1 MSIFSRIRE
10 LFTGGS
16 SRKTES
22 RRRPTTSYRSR
33 GSRLSSSSFNSSSFG
48 NPSGMSL
55 EERLEKKRKEDEEKR
70 KKTTATLASISKNV
84 EQSTK
89 TGTQRAIE
97 KMEQKSVAST
107 ANKTTL
113 PKAKTKPRTEE
124 EVRQNARENAQKKL
138 KSISKKTGK
147 ALRVKSP
154 EEMTKSGDYEYRPK
168 AKNLNTPS
176 ASDRSTVRP
185 TLQGYKKQMS
195 NPAFRVAQSATR
207 GYGGG
212 ATFGLL
218 EPLLRGNKDDA
229 TERAIE
235 KYYQEHKSKGAELVG
250 DIAGTFTSFGLT
262 GGGASNALKRV
273 APKSTEAL
281 GTRGAEFLAK
291 NPRMLKT
298 AEKEAIRRFGT
309 EGATKEVIEQIA
321 KRRGREI
328 MAELGKDASI
338 NVTTG
343 LLNDV
348 VRASTEHEL
357 FSDDWW
363 KEMRDN
369 ALINVPLGVA
379 TSAVPAF
386 RVGKNFDDALDAVAP
401 RAGAMADE
409 ALERVRPE
417 VAETAQNVAD
427 DVADYGY
434 HAGDLGKAEW
444 FRNQAVGGRD
454 TGHFGTGTYFV
465 GDEKIITDNSYGQR
479 PHHKINFK
487 KYNLFKPKNS
497 DVGFNVHRRLRQLND
512 YSLDPDGLIKE
523 FTINANEVEE
533 ASEIVTGL
541 LRSGD
546 IDGAN
551 EVANRVLTKGELNY
565 VQYDAERRLQTWLEN
580 GVENATPERAY
591 QVSLDD
597 AVYNKAER
605 LINNGNEEFGHFV
618 DELARDLDRSP
629 EEIQDALDATID
641 TLRAYPKGAD
651 DLINQQNYDSAS
663 TIFMKNLGYEGVDV
677 RGLNG
682 LDNTGYGSVIYDLHP
697 EDLTDTARAKNATIH
712 VDRAEREA
720 QEPLDELFGRYRE
733 TAKNAPE
740 PDYDMSD
747 FELTDDDLADVDLS
761 DVEEVI
767 AKMKARNTNAEAP
780 KPKTEAPKKTK
791 APTEESIEK
800 MVAKRNALKKERED
814 LIQSIEDEYGNINPN
829 YKNLTPE
836 QRASVTERKKRMQK
850 INKDVDNLSKSI
862 TEMRKANPSTSGRYT
877 SKYAGDAVPTEE
889 LREARKDLKEEFSE
903 LRKEVQSAEKSLAN
917 GGKDVDVDLLEGN
930 RKRLAKLKD
939 DIDAIDRRLGTKP
952 VVDGR
957 TKEAKVNAETK
968 PKPTAKTEVKPE
980 TEPRVDVEPKAESA
994 VEAKPKEELKYEDID
1009 LSAGHTKEE
1018 RAVIRAKMKELQA
1031 EAQRLDAVAKTD
1043 AEKARVE
1050 ELRAEANNINRA
1062 LKRKTGTPAKRVD
1075 PEKVKAQKLAEE
1087 SKKSAEANA
1096 NGKPL
1101 PKNKETKPKAE
1112 KPKKELTP
1120 EQQAKEEA
1128 RKRAKAEKRLEREF
1142 DEVHRE
1148 HTRLTNNNEDV
1159 GTRQSAKTAFAVAT
1173 EREKKK
1179 IVKDGKTVLKDFA
1192 ESGMTSSDN
1201 KSIFSY
1207 QRLNRARQDELVE
1220 AGYKRVTEDPKAVF
1234 KKLKS
1239 KVDAMDTMSLE
1250 DIADTVGIR
1259 QYYAD
1264 IGREIPEDV
1273 EDVLTKVVAQGQTDH
1288 AQLLKVTDLILR
1300 RYSPDY
1306 RKKLM
1311 RRDLEK
1317 FREVVCNS
1325 SSEKDWEK
1333 TLASLDKKFG
1343 VDGYL
1348 DKKLD
1353 ELKAVTDPKEF
1364 KKEYTALCRDI
1375 FRNTEPTMWDVA
1387 NLIRHSFMLGSNK
1400 TALNNIFGNLSMR
1413 GMYSVSD
1420 KLTVLGE
1427 RGLESHQNKKIA
1439 QLAKEQNSLRDKLA
1453 TLTEGSDE
1461 FKKVEAQIEELTSK
1475 IQANRV
1481 TRTTEF
1487 LKNKDLKKLS
1497 RQLKEGTV
1505 MSKVDEAVGKNRN
1518 YDDVEF
1524 AELFDNNT
1532 HDAVEEAMGDTKYG
1546 FHSDKGIDLKVKD
1559 ATTTGG
1565 KLKRVVAKGAS
1576 LNSKR
1581 VGFKLNEPDRWFVER
1596 SYRDSFARYLQAN
1609 GITSAEAW
1617 KAHPDVIEKA
1627 SAHAMDVAL
1636 ENTYKKNTR
1645 LVKVLES
1652 QRAKGYRKGSNI
1664 ARKAVTMGMDAEL
1677 PYLKVPANMVVNAL
1691 KYSPIGALKSAG
1703 DMAVAIHKGDVD
1715 ALTKAVNELSKGLT
1729 GTGLFAIGYYTS
1741 VKDQEDEDSI
1751 GFIAHARDELKEYN
1765 IRDNSFMVGG
1775 HNYNIANL
1783 GMGVTQALMG
1793 ARYAE
1798 LQNEKGGAP
1807 TSILDDVDS
1816 VMQAFETVFDV
1827 EADTSLMENALGIF
1841 DVISNQGDYEM
1852 TASERAKNLGAKIVS
1867 DYIGQYTNP
1876 SSLRAIGRGTTSA
1889 DLDTGVKKGEETTK
1903 TQRMIERNKN
1913 NLVSSVP
1920 ILNEKVLPHKVDRHG
1935 NLINERKTSADK
1947 AKAVLQNYN
1956 DPFSRRKVHIP
1967 DADKVE
1973 LSIKDDKGK
1982 PYQPQH
1988 FDEDREYKAQIGEK
2002 KYAKVID
2009 LTPKE
2014 REMAGRAFKTSGYD
2028 MAYNLV
2034 TAHSGWFG
2042 DSHGARA
2049 QQILRDIPD
2058 DEEKAREYLY
2068 NTPEF
2073 KNASDYE
2080 KRRMMDTLYDKR
2092 LGRGRSANYEIYVN
2106 QRGNDEGEF
2115 KFQNDLNSNKQGK
2128 YYDNNLE
2135 QYGIS
2140 KGKWAE
2146 IIENAEYESHKY
2158 KNGLN
2163 TDTINSA
2170 YKFKKALLETE
2181 GLSDEARLA
2190 AYEVIRGNR
2199 KNMFGW
2205 YDWDGKTLK
2214 GYGRYRRRG
2223 YRRWRRR
2230 GYGSSK
2236 KAKVP
2241 APKTIKASSFT
2252 KGEALV
2258 SKKKSSGNTTN
2269 VNPKLE
2275 RVKAKIDLPTP
2286 KR

>member
-33 GSRLSSSSFNSSSFG
+33 GSRLSSSSFKSSSFG

-55 EERLEKKRKEDEEKR
+55 EERLEKKRKDDEEKR
-70 KKTTATLASISKNV
+70 KKTTATLASISKSV
-84 EQSTK
+84 EKSTK

-97 KMEQKSVAST
+97 KMGQKSTATST
-107 ANKTTL
+107 PTIS
-113 PKAKTKPRTEE
+113 KAKAPQAKAKPKTEE
-124 EVRQNARENAQKKL
+124 QVRQDARENAQKKL
-138 KSISKKTGK
+138 ESITKKTGK
-147 ALRVKSP
+147 ALRVKSSK
-154 EEMTKSGDYEYRPK
+154 EMVKSGDYEYRPK

-176 ASDRSTVRP
+176 AGDRSTVRP

-207 GYGGG
+207 GYAGGSTLG
-212 ATFGLL
+212 IL
-218 EPLLRGNKDDA
+218 EPLLRGNKDDK
-229 TERAIE
+229 TEQAIE
-235 KYYQEHKSKGAELVG
+235 KYYQKNKSRLAEGAGNL
-250 DIAGTFTSFGLT
+250 AGTFATFGVT
-262 GGGASNALKRV
+262 GGGASKTLGKV
-273 APKSTEAL
+273 APKTAEKVGSK
-281 GTRGAEFLAK
+281 GAEWLAK
-291 NPRMLKT
+291 NSKMLKT

-348 VRASTEHEL
+348 VRASTNHEL
-357 FSDDWW
+357 FSEDWW

-369 ALINVPLGVA
+369 ALINIPLGVA

-401 RAGAMADE
+401 RAGTMVDD
-409 ALERVRPE
+409 ALERIRPE
-417 VAETAQNVAD
+417 VADATANVERIARDAVEERAVRDAIEADDPQAKLLRLNAELEDVQNEIVARRGSASIEELEELNNRWNSLYSEREAMLNPVDQQTAIQAEAEALDPQEIQEEALREVETQMPELNVAEPS
-427 DVADYGY
+427 V
-434 HAGDLGKAEW
+434 KAKVSK
-444 FRNQAVGGRD
+444 AKG
-454 TGHFGTGTYFV
+454 
-465 GDEKIITDNSYGQR
+465 
-479 PHHKINFK
+479 
-487 KYNLFKPKNS
+487 
-497 DVGFNVHRRLRQLND
+497 
-512 YSLDPDGLIKE
+512 
-523 FTINANEVEE
+523 AEE
-533 ASEIVTGL
+533 AVERPDTEIRAEMQA
-541 LRSGD
+541 LRKEREQ
-546 IDGAN
+546 I
-551 EVANRVLTKGELNY
+551 TKEL
-565 VQYDAERRLQTWLEN
+565 E
-580 GVENATPERAY
+580 
-591 QVSLDD
+591 
-597 AVYNKAER
+597 
-605 LINNGNEEFGHFV
+605 EEFGTVNPDFGKLTAEQQATLRGKKTRLKEIT
-618 DELARDLDRSP
+618 DTIENDSKELSARVKAISRGERDVKVEKAPREDYENIESLEKEYKQRKAEYDKKAKAFKNGEGEDLDG
-629 EEIQDALDATID
+629 IKLDQE
-641 TLRAYPKGAD
+641 Y
-651 DLINQQNYDSAS
+651 
-663 TIFMKNLGYEGVDV
+663 
-677 RGLNG
+677 
-682 LDNTGYGSVIYDLHP
+682 
-697 EDLTDTARAKNATIH
+697 
-712 VDRAEREA
+712 AE
-720 QEPLDELFGRYRE
+720 LDEL
-733 TAKNAPE
+733 KNRIDAVKR
-740 PDYDMSD
+740 DYGEKPRSRK
-747 FELTDDDLADVDLS
+747 T
-761 DVEEVI
+761 
-767 AKMKARNTNAEAP
+767 RNDKG
-780 KPKTEAPKKTK
+780 KPK
-791 APTEESIEK
+791 
-800 MVAKRNALKKERED
+800 
-814 LIQSIEDEYGNINPN
+814 GN
-829 YKNLTPE
+829 
-836 QRASVTERKKRMQK
+836 
-850 INKDVDNLSKSI
+850 
-862 TEMRKANPSTSGRYT
+862 
-877 SKYAGDAVPTEE
+877 
-889 LREARKDLKEEFSE
+889 
-903 LRKEVQSAEKSLAN
+903 
-917 GGKDVDVDLLEGN
+917 
-930 RKRLAKLKD
+930 
-939 DIDAIDRRLGTKP
+939 
-952 VVDGR
+952 
-957 TKEAKVNAETK
+957 K
-968 PKPTAKTEVKPE
+968 PKP
-980 TEPRVDVEPKAESA
+980 EPKAEETPTVEPK
-994 VEAKPKEELKYEDID
+994 VEAKPKEELKHED
-1009 LSAGHTKEE
+1009 
-1018 RAVIRAKMKELQA
+1018 
-1031 EAQRLDAVAKTD
+1031 
-1043 AEKARVE
+1043 
-1050 ELRAEANNINRA
+1050 
-1062 LKRKTGTPAKRVD
+1062 
-1075 PEKVKAQKLAEE
+1075 KAQKLAEE
-1087 SKKSAEANA
+1087 AEKSAEANA
-1096 NGKPL
+1096 NGEPL
-1101 PKNKETKPKAE
+1101 PKTKETKAKSE

-1128 RKRAKAEKRLEREF
+1128 KKRAKAEKRLEREF

-1159 GTRQSAKTAFAVAT
+1159 GTPQSAKTAFAVAT

-1192 ESGMTSSDN
+1192 ENGMTSSDG

-1220 AGYKRVTEDPKAVF
+1220 AGYKRVTENPKAVF

-1300 RYSPDY
+1300 RYSPEY

-1325 SSEKDWEK
+1325 SSEKDWNK

-1343 VDGYL
+1343 IDGYL

-1353 ELKAVTDPKEF
+1353 ELKAITDPKEF

-1413 GMYSVSD
+1413 GMYSISD

-1453 TLTEGSDE
+1453 TLTEGTDE
-1461 FKKVEAQIEELTSK
+1461 FKKVEAQIEELTNQ

-1497 RQLKEGTV
+1497 HQLKEGTV

-1518 YDDVEF
+1518 YDDPEL

-1609 GITSAEAW
+1609 GITSAEVW
-1617 KAHPDVIEKA
+1617 KAHPDIIEKA

-1703 DMAVAIHKGDVD
+1703 DMAVAIHRGDVD
-1715 ALTKAVNELSKGLT
+1715 ALTKSVNELSKGLT

-1741 VKDQEDEDSI
+1741 VRDQEDEDSI

-1876 SSLRAIGRGTTSA
+1876 SSLRAIGRGMTSA

-1935 NLINERKTSADK
+1935 NLINERKTSTDK

-1982 PYQPQH
+1982 PYQPPH
-1988 FDEDREYKAQIGEK
+1988 FDEDREYKAQIGQK

-2014 REMAGRAFKTSGYD
+2014 REMAGRAYKTSGYD

-2034 TAHSGWFG
+2034 TARSGWFG

-2073 KNASDYE
+2073 KNASDYD
-2080 KRRMMDTLYDKR
+2080 KRLMMDTLYDKR
-2092 LGRGRSANYEIYVN
+2092 LGRGRSANYEVYVN

-2115 KFQNDLNSNKQGK
+2115 KFQNDLNSSKQGK

-2135 QYGIS
+2135 QYGIT
-2140 KGKWAE
+2140 KAKWAE

-2158 KNGLN
+2158 KDGLN
-2163 TDTINSA
+2163 KDTIDSA
-2170 YKFKKALLETE
+2170 YKYKKALLETE
-2181 GLSDEARLA
+2181 GLSDEARIA
-2190 AYEVIRGNR
+2190 AYQAIRGKR
-2199 KNMFGW
+2199 NMFGW

-2214 GYGRYRRRG
+2214 GYSRYRRRR

-2230 GYGSSK
+2230 GYSSSK

-2241 APKTIKASSFT
+2241 APKTIKASSLK

-2258 SKKKSSGNTTN
+2258 SKRSSSSTKST
-2269 VNPKLE
+2269 VPQLE

>member
-1 MSIFSRIRE
+1 MSIFSRIKE

-22 RRRPTTSYRSR
+22 RRRPTTAYRSR
-33 GSRLSSSSFNSSSFG
+33 GSRLSSSSSSFSSSTFG

-55 EERLEKKRKEDEEKR
+55 EERLEKRRKENEEKQ
-70 KKTTATLASISKNV
+70 KKTTATLASISKTATSGAKAV
-84 EQSTK
+84 EKATQ

-97 KMEQKSVAST
+97 KMGQKSVSAST
-107 ANKTTL
+107 PTNSKAKAPK
-113 PKAKTKPRTEE
+113 PKAKPRTEE

-138 KSISKKTGK
+138 ESISKKAGK
-147 ALRVKSP
+147 ELRVKSP
-154 EEMTKSGDYEYRPK
+154 KEMIKSGDYEYRPK

-262 GGGASNALKRV
+262 GGGASKTLGRV
-273 APKSTEAL
+273 APKTAEKVGSK
-281 GTRGAEFLAK
+281 GAEWLAK
-291 NPRMLKT
+291 NPKMLKT

-348 VRASTEHEL
+348 VRASTEHEP

-363 KEMRDN
+363 KEMRNN
-369 ALINVPLGVA
+369 ALLNVPLGVA

-386 RVGKNFDDALDAVAP
+386 RVGKNFDDALDVVAP

-417 VAETAQNVAD
+417 VDEAVQNVAD

-551 EVANRVLTKGELNY
+551 EVAGRVLTRGELNY

-720 QEPLDELFGRYRE
+720 QEPLGELFERYRGRAE
-733 TAKNAPE
+733 SAPE
-740 PDYDMSD
+740 PEYDMSD
-747 FELTDDDLADVDLS
+747 FEITDDDLTDVDLS

-767 AKMKARNTNAEAP
+767 KSIEAKKGKAKAPKARDAKVELRR
-780 KPKTEAPKKTK
+780 KRKTDVVERSRKEILRENKTL
-791 APTEESIEK
+791 TEERAQIIK
-800 MVAKRNALKKERED
+800 D
-814 LIQSIEDEYGNINPN
+814 LEDEFGSVNPN
-829 YKNLTPE
+829 FKELTPE
-836 QRASVTERKKRMQK
+836 QRSAVVKQKNRLKEINSRVEANSKDLSNRTKRVASGERYVSTKTERKSMSRA
-850 INKDVDNLSKSI
+850 
-862 TEMRKANPSTSGRYT
+862 E
-877 SKYAGDAVPTEE
+877 
-889 LREARKDLKEEFSE
+889 REAERDALKEEYSQ
-903 LRKEVQSAEKSLAN
+903 LRKEIREAEKN
-917 GGKDVDVDLLEGN
+917 GDIASDAYKLNAERADQLESQIRRIEQEIGTQAQPRKTRSDAGKPKG
-930 RKRLAKLKD
+930 KAKPEVK
-939 DIDAIDRRLGTKP
+939 A
-952 VVDGR
+952 
-957 TKEAKVNAETK
+957 EAEPKVEPKVEAETK
-968 PKPTAKTEVKPE
+968 PERTEE
-980 TEPRVDVEPKAESA
+980 
-994 VEAKPKEELKYEDID
+994 
-1009 LSAGHTKEE
+1009 
-1018 RAVIRAKMKELQA
+1018 MK
-1031 EAQRLDAVAKTD
+1031 R
-1043 AEKARVE
+1043 
-1050 ELRAEANNINRA
+1050 
-1062 LKRKTGTPAKRVD
+1062 G
-1075 PEKVKAQKLAEE
+1075 
-1087 SKKSAEANA
+1087 AEANA
-1096 NGKPL
+1096 NDKPI
-1101 PKNKETKPKAE
+1101 PDAKETKTKAE

-1128 RKRAKAEKRLEREF
+1128 KKRAKAEKRLEREF

-1148 HTRLTNNNEDV
+1148 HTRLTNNNKDV
-1159 GTRQSAKTAFAVAT
+1159 GTPQSAKTAFAVAT
-1173 EREKKK
+1173 ERGKKK
-1179 IVKDGKTVLKDFA
+1179 IVKDGKTALKDFA
-1192 ESGMTSSDN
+1192 ESGMTSSDG

-1273 EDVLTKVVAQGQTDH
+1273 ENVLTKVVAQGQTDH

-1300 RYSPDY
+1300 RYSPEY

-1325 SSEKDWEK
+1325 SSEKDWNK

-1343 VDGYL
+1343 IDGYL

-1353 ELKAVTDPKEF
+1353 ELKAITDPKEF

-1439 QLAKEQNSLRDKLA
+1439 QLAKEQNFLRDKLA
-1453 TLTEGSDE
+1453 TLTEGTDE
-1461 FKKVEAQIEELTSK
+1461 FKKVEAQIEELTNQ

-1487 LKNKDLKKLS
+1487 LKNNDLKKLS

-1524 AELFDNNT
+1524 AELFDGNT

-1617 KAHPDVIEKA
+1617 KAHPDIIEKA

-1703 DMAVAIHKGDVD
+1703 DMAVAIHRGDID
-1715 ALTKAVNELSKGLT
+1715 ALTKSVNELSKGLT

-1876 SSLRAIGRGTTSA
+1876 SSLRAIGRGMTSA

-1913 NLVSSVP
+1913 SLVSSVP

-1935 NLINERKTSADK
+1935 NLINERKTSTDK

-1967 DADKVE
+1967 EADKVE

-1982 PYQPQH
+1982 PYQPPH

-2014 REMAGRAFKTSGYD
+2014 REMAGRAYKTSGYD

-2034 TAHSGWFG
+2034 TARSGWFG
-2042 DSHGARA
+2042 DSHGTRA
-2049 QQILRDIPD
+2049 QQILREIPE

-2092 LGRGRSANYEIYVN
+2092 LGRGRSANYEVYVN

-2115 KFQNDLNSNKQGK
+2115 KFQNDLNSSKQGK

-2135 QYGIS
+2135 QYGIT
-2140 KGKWAE
+2140 KAKWAE

-2158 KNGLN
+2158 KDGLN
-2163 TDTINSA
+2163 KDTIDSA
-2170 YKFKKALLETE
+2170 YKYKKALLETE
-2181 GLSDEARLA
+2181 GLSDEARIA
-2190 AYEVIRGNR
+2190 AYQAIRGKR
-2199 KNMFGW
+2199 NMFGW

-2214 GYGRYRRRG
+2214 GYRRYRRRG
-2223 YRRWRRR
+2223 YRRWRRH

-2258 SKKKSSGNTTN
+2258 SKKKSSRNTTN

>member
-55 EERLEKKRKEDEEKR
+55 EERLEKKRKDDEEKR

-84 EQSTK
+84 EKSTK

-97 KMEQKSVAST
+97 KMEQKSTAST

-113 PKAKTKPRTEE
+113 SKAKTKPRTEE

-168 AKNLNTPS
+168 AKNPNTPS

-195 NPAFRVAQSATR
+195 NPAFRISQSATR

-229 TERAIE
+229 TEQAIE
-235 KYYQEHKSKGAELVG
+235 KYYQKHKSKGAELIG
-250 DIAGTFTSFGLT
+250 DVAGTFTSFGLT
-262 GGGASNALKRV
+262 GGGASRTLGKV

-369 ALINVPLGVA
+369 ALINIPLGVA

-401 RAGAMADE
+401 RAGAVVGDT
-409 ALERVRPE
+409 LERVTPE
-417 VAETAQNVAD
+417 VDEAVANVSRIAQEAVEGRAVRDAVEAEALNPQAIQEEALNEVKAQMP
-427 DVADYGY
+427 
-434 HAGDLGKAEW
+434 E
-444 FRNQAVGGRD
+444 
-454 TGHFGTGTYFV
+454 
-465 GDEKIITDNSYGQR
+465 
-479 PHHKINFK
+479 
-487 KYNLFKPKNS
+487 
-497 DVGFNVHRRLRQLND
+497 
-512 YSLDPDGLIKE
+512 
-523 FTINANEVEE
+523 INAVEPTATKEV
-533 ASEIVTGL
+533 
-541 LRSGD
+541 
-546 IDGAN
+546 
-551 EVANRVLTKGELNY
+551 
-565 VQYDAERRLQTWLEN
+565 
-580 GVENATPERAY
+580 
-591 QVSLDD
+591 
-597 AVYNKAER
+597 
-605 LINNGNEEFGHFV
+605 
-618 DELARDLDRSP
+618 
-629 EEIQDALDATID
+629 
-641 TLRAYPKGAD
+641 
-651 DLINQQNYDSAS
+651 
-663 TIFMKNLGYEGVDV
+663 
-677 RGLNG
+677 
-682 LDNTGYGSVIYDLHP
+682 
-697 EDLTDTARAKNATIH
+697 
-712 VDRAEREA
+712 
-720 QEPLDELFGRYRE
+720 
-733 TAKNAPE
+733 
-740 PDYDMSD
+740 
-747 FELTDDDLADVDLS
+747 
-761 DVEEVI
+761 
-767 AKMKARNTNAEAP
+767 P
-780 KPKTEAPKKTK
+780 KPKAEMPKKAK
-791 APTEESIEK
+791 ASAEESVEK
-800 MVAKRNALKKERED
+800 MVAKRNALKKEKED
-814 LIQSIEDEYGNINPN
+814 LIQSIKDEHGNINPN

-836 QRASVTERKKRMQK
+836 QRASVTERKKRVQK
-850 INKDVDNLSKSI
+850 IDKDVDNLSKSI

-877 SKYAGDAVPTEE
+877 SKYADDAVPTEE
-889 LREARKDLKEEFSE
+889 LKEARKDLKEEFSE

-917 GGKDVDVDLLEGN
+917 GDKDVDIELLEGN
-930 RKRLAKLKD
+930 RERLAKLKD

-957 TKEAKVNAETK
+957 TKEAKANAETK
-968 PKPTAKTEVKPE
+968 PKPTAKTEAKPE
-980 TEPRVDVEPKAESA
+980 TEPRVDVEPKVEPKVEA
-994 VEAKPKEELKYEDID
+994 EAKPERTYKDVDLKRYVKKKDRPLLESRISELTAEKNQLEALGKEADSKRIEELGAEI
-1009 LSAGHTKEE
+1009 SEME
-1018 RAVIRAKMKELQA
+1018 RAL
-1031 EAQRLDAVAKTD
+1031 
-1043 AEKARVE
+1043 
-1050 ELRAEANNINRA
+1050 A
-1062 LKRKTGTPAKRVD
+1062 LKKNQKVKFED
-1075 PEKVKAQKLAEE
+1075 PEKVKAQKLAEGAE
-1087 SKKSAEANA
+1087 KSAEANA

-1101 PKNKETKPKAE
+1101 PKNKEVKPKAE

-1453 TLTEGSDE
+1453 TLTEGTDE
-1461 FKKVEAQIEELTSK
+1461 FKKVEAQIEELTNQ

-1487 LKNKDLKKLS
+1487 LKNNDLKKLS

-1518 YDDVEF
+1518 YEDDEF
-1524 AELFDNNT
+1524 AELFDGNT

-1559 ATTTGG
+1559 ATTTEG

-1581 VGFKLNEPDRWFVER
+1581 VGFKLNEPDRWFVEWN
-1596 SYRDSFARYLQAN
+1596 YRDSFARYLQAN

-1617 KAHPDVIEKA
+1617 KAHPDIIEKA

-1876 SSLRAIGRGTTSA
+1876 SSLRAIGRGMTSA

-1973 LSIKDDKGK
+1973 LSIKGDKGK

-2214 GYGRYRRRG
+2214 GYRRYRRRG

-2258 SKKKSSGNTTN
+2258 SKKKSSRNTTN
-2269 VNPKLE
+2269 VSPKLE

>member
-33 GSRLSSSSFNSSSFG
+33 GSRLSSSSFKSSSFG

-55 EERLEKKRKEDEEKR
+55 EERLEKKRKDDEEKR
-70 KKTTATLASISKNV
+70 KKTTATLASISKSV
-84 EQSTK
+84 EKSTK

-97 KMEQKSVAST
+97 KMGQKSTATST
-107 ANKTTL
+107 PTIS
-113 PKAKTKPRTEE
+113 KAKAPQAKAKPKTEE
-124 EVRQNARENAQKKL
+124 QVRQDARENAQKKL
-138 KSISKKTGK
+138 ESITKKTGK
-147 ALRVKSP
+147 ALRVKSSK
-154 EEMTKSGDYEYRPK
+154 EMVKSGDYEYRPK

-176 ASDRSTVRP
+176 AGDRSTVRP

-207 GYGGG
+207 GYAGGSTLG
-212 ATFGLL
+212 IL
-218 EPLLRGNKDDA
+218 EPLLRGNKDDK
-229 TERAIE
+229 TEQAIE
-235 KYYQEHKSKGAELVG
+235 KYYQKNKSRLAEGAGNL
-250 DIAGTFTSFGLT
+250 AGTFATFGVT
-262 GGGASNALKRV
+262 GGGASKTLGKV
-273 APKSTEAL
+273 APKTAEKVGSK
-281 GTRGAEFLAK
+281 GAEWLAK
-291 NPRMLKT
+291 NSKMLKT

-348 VRASTEHEL
+348 VRASTNHEL
-357 FSDDWW
+357 FSEDWW

-369 ALINVPLGVA
+369 ALINIPLGVA

-401 RAGAMADE
+401 RAGTMVDD
-409 ALERVRPE
+409 ALERIRPE
-417 VAETAQNVAD
+417 VADATANVERIARDAVEERAVRDAIEADDPQAKLLRLNAELEDVQNEIVARRGSASIEELEELNNRWNSLYSEREAMLNPVDQQTAIQAEAEALDPQEIQEEALREVETQMPELNVAEPS
-427 DVADYGY
+427 V
-434 HAGDLGKAEW
+434 KAKVSK
-444 FRNQAVGGRD
+444 AKG
-454 TGHFGTGTYFV
+454 
-465 GDEKIITDNSYGQR
+465 
-479 PHHKINFK
+479 
-487 KYNLFKPKNS
+487 
-497 DVGFNVHRRLRQLND
+497 
-512 YSLDPDGLIKE
+512 
-523 FTINANEVEE
+523 AEE
-533 ASEIVTGL
+533 AVERPDTEIRAEMQA
-541 LRSGD
+541 LRKEREQ
-546 IDGAN
+546 I
-551 EVANRVLTKGELNY
+551 TKEL
-565 VQYDAERRLQTWLEN
+565 E
-580 GVENATPERAY
+580 
-591 QVSLDD
+591 
-597 AVYNKAER
+597 
-605 LINNGNEEFGHFV
+605 EEFGTVNPDFGKLTAEQQATLRGKKTRLKEIT
-618 DELARDLDRSP
+618 DTIENDSKELSARVKAISRGERDVKVEKAPREDYENIESLEKEYKQRKAEYDKKAKAFKNGEGEDLDG
-629 EEIQDALDATID
+629 IKLDQE
-641 TLRAYPKGAD
+641 Y
-651 DLINQQNYDSAS
+651 
-663 TIFMKNLGYEGVDV
+663 
-677 RGLNG
+677 
-682 LDNTGYGSVIYDLHP
+682 
-697 EDLTDTARAKNATIH
+697 
-712 VDRAEREA
+712 AE
-720 QEPLDELFGRYRE
+720 LDEL
-733 TAKNAPE
+733 KNRIDAVKR
-740 PDYDMSD
+740 DYGEKPRSRK
-747 FELTDDDLADVDLS
+747 T
-761 DVEEVI
+761 
-767 AKMKARNTNAEAP
+767 RNDKG
-780 KPKTEAPKKTK
+780 KPK
-791 APTEESIEK
+791 
-800 MVAKRNALKKERED
+800 
-814 LIQSIEDEYGNINPN
+814 GN
-829 YKNLTPE
+829 
-836 QRASVTERKKRMQK
+836 
-850 INKDVDNLSKSI
+850 
-862 TEMRKANPSTSGRYT
+862 
-877 SKYAGDAVPTEE
+877 
-889 LREARKDLKEEFSE
+889 
-903 LRKEVQSAEKSLAN
+903 
-917 GGKDVDVDLLEGN
+917 
-930 RKRLAKLKD
+930 
-939 DIDAIDRRLGTKP
+939 
-952 VVDGR
+952 
-957 TKEAKVNAETK
+957 K
-968 PKPTAKTEVKPE
+968 PKP
-980 TEPRVDVEPKAESA
+980 EPKAEETPTVEPK

-1018 RAVIRAKMKELQA
+1018 RAVIKAKMKELQA
-1031 EAQRLDAVAKTD
+1031 QAQALEATAKTD
-1043 AEKARVE
+1043 AEKAEVE
-1050 ELRAEANNINRA
+1050 ALRAEANNINRA
-1062 LKRKTGTPAKRVD
+1062 LRRKTGTPAKFVD
-1075 PEKVKAQKLAEE
+1075 PKEVEAKKVAEE
-1087 SKKSAEANA
+1087 AKKSAEANA

-1101 PKNKETKPKAE
+1101 PKTKETKAKSE

-1128 RKRAKAEKRLEREF
+1128 KKRAKAEKRLEREF

-1159 GTRQSAKTAFAVAT
+1159 GTPQSAKTAFAVAT
-1173 EREKKK
+1173 EREKKQ

-1192 ESGMTSSDN
+1192 ENGMTSSDG

-1220 AGYKRVTEDPKAVF
+1220 AGYKRVTENPKAVF

-1300 RYSPDY
+1300 RYSPEY

-1325 SSEKDWEK
+1325 SSEKDWNK

-1353 ELKAVTDPKEF
+1353 ELKAITDPKEF

-1453 TLTEGSDE
+1453 TLTEGTDE

-1532 HDAVEEAMGDTKYG
+1532 HDAVEEAMGDAKFG

-1617 KAHPDVIEKA
+1617 KAHPDIIEKA

-1703 DMAVAIHKGDVD
+1703 DMAVAIHRGDVD
-1715 ALTKAVNELSKGLT
+1715 ALTKSVNELSKGLT

-1741 VKDQEDEDSI
+1741 VRDQEDEDSI

-1903 TQRMIERNKN
+1903 TQRMIERNRN

-1935 NLINERKTSADK
+1935 NLINERKTTGDK

-1967 DADKVE
+1967 EADKVE

-1982 PYQPQH
+1982 PYQPPH

-2014 REMAGRAFKTSGYD
+2014 REMAGRAYKTSGYD

-2034 TAHSGWFG
+2034 TARSGWFG
-2042 DSHGARA
+2042 DSHGDRA
-2049 QQILRDIPD
+2049 QQILREIPE

-2092 LGRGRSANYEIYVN
+2092 LGRGRSANYEVYVN

-2115 KFQNDLNSNKQGK
+2115 KFQNDLNSSKQGK

-2135 QYGIS
+2135 QYGIT
-2140 KGKWAE
+2140 KAKWAE

-2158 KNGLN
+2158 KDGLN
-2163 TDTINSA
+2163 KDTIDSA
-2170 YKFKKALLETE
+2170 YKYKKALLETE
-2181 GLSDEARLA
+2181 GLSDEARIA
-2190 AYEVIRGNR
+2190 AYQAIRGKR
-2199 KNMFGW
+2199 NMFGW

-2214 GYGRYRRRG
+2214 GYSRYRRRR

-2230 GYGSSK
+2230 GYSSSK

-2241 APKTIKASSFT
+2241 APKTIKASSLK

-2258 SKKKSSGNTTN
+2258 SKKSSSSTKST
-2269 VNPKLE
+2269 VPQLE